1 MTQLYG
7 VIIEKSTYKRVV
19 MQTMEQKAQQMALT
33 DDIARSQTDV
43 LRFLV
48 LNDCKQG
55 SLHTMKTLSLLIAK
69 NMHETLGEL
78 KTEYALLRGIGNTP
92 DTVRSKLIYCIRNNY
107 DALRAS
113 IKREYNFNMGKFY
126 GIKAFIDQMTVVF
139 SLFAR
144 K

>member
-1 MTQLYG
+1 M
-7 VIIEKSTYKRVV
+7 
-19 MQTMEQKAQQMALT
+19 
-33 DDIARSQTDV
+33 
-43 LRFLV
+43 
-48 LNDCKQG
+48 
-55 SLHTMKTLSLLIAK
+55 LIAK
-69 NMHETLGEL
+69 NVHETLGEL

-126 GIKAFIDQMTVVF
+126 GIKAFIDQMAVVF